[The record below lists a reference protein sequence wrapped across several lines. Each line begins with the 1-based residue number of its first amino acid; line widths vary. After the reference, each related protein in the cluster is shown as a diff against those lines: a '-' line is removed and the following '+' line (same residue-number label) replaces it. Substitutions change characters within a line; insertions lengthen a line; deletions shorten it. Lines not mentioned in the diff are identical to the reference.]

1 MLALA
6 PSAIAH
12 AVRRSCELKAA
23 VVAEDEREQGRRAL
37 LNFGHTFGHAIE
49 AAEGYGTWLHGEA
62 VAAGMVMAA
71 DLSRRL
77 GWISGTDA
85 GRARV
90 MVEQSGL
97 PVEAPRIGA
106 ARARALM
113 GLDKKVLGGR
123 IRLVLLR
130 ALGDAFVTGDY
141 DDDALSATLAA
152 GFGAAA

>member
-1 MLALA
+1 
-6 PSAIAH
+6 
-12 AVRRSCELKAA
+12 
-23 VVAEDEREQGRRAL
+23 
-37 LNFGHTFGHAIE
+37 
-49 AAEGYGTWLHGEA
+49 
-62 VAAGMVMAA
+62 
-71 DLSRRL
+71 
-77 GWISGTDA
+77 
-85 GRARV
+85 

-130 ALGDAFVTGDY
+130 ALGDAVVTGDY